1 MLDAILFYGQSN
13 AGGGGNAEPVLVE
26 PVHPDR
32 MFTFDGAW
40 QIYATS
46 TVDPARLKGLGSVK
60 DKPKHPP
67 FPATAMAYALGR
79 DEPHRKYFMQT
90 VWYGGQPLTK
100 FVRGT
105 DAWRNLMNVAVR
117 MGDSLAEK
125 DMRGRVRALVVVQG
139 EAGPPGRDV
148 YSQLLRTFLDETI
161 ADIKTA
167 AKQADPP
174 IAIVLQTN
182 ESNVQGR
189 TAKDVALAQ
198 WDVVRSRTDGTV
210 LAGPMYQLPLID
222 SVHQSAEGRM
232 MIGDLLAH
240 VFRVVDRGDAF
251 EPLHPTSAK
260 IGGKSVVIVFKR
272 PHASLPLTFDESWVP
287 HSPNFGFELFGDQC
301 PVEIA
306 ETTITGPSEVTL
318 RFTQERDEPITVRY
332 AMAKSPADGWTSS
345 RGQLMAPTMER
356 SAFAHLK
363 VKVPEFI
370 AHYAIRFEMRIER

>member
-1 MLDAILFYGQSN
+1 
-13 AGGGGNAEPVLVE
+13 
-26 PVHPDR
+26 
-32 MFTFDGAW
+32 
-40 QIYATS
+40 
-46 TVDPARLKGLGSVK
+46 
-60 DKPKHPP
+60 
-67 FPATAMAYALGR
+67 
-79 DEPHRKYFMQT
+79 
-90 VWYGGQPLTK
+90 
-100 FVRGT
+100 
-105 DAWRNLMNVAVR
+105 
-117 MGDSLAEK
+117 
-125 DMRGRVRALVVVQG
+125 MRGRVRALVVVQG

-148 YSQLLRTFLDETI
+148 YSQLLRSFLDETI

-174 IAIVLQTN
+174 IAILLQTN

-260 IGGKSVVIVFKR
+260 ISGKSVVIAFKR

-287 HSPNFGFELFGDQC
+287 HSLNFGFELLSDQG

-306 ETTITGPSEVTL
+306 EITGPSEVTL

-356 SAFAHLK
+356 SAFADFK